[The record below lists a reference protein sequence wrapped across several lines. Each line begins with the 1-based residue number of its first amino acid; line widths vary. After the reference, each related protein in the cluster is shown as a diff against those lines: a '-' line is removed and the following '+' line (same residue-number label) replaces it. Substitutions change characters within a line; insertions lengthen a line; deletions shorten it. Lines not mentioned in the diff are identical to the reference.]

1 VSDIDDAPIV
11 TADDNRQ
18 LNIINEA
25 KKDRLKQAKAALADS
40 HADIQQL
47 APLVEQGEYKKR
59 PTYN

>member
-1 VSDIDDAPIV
+1 MSDIDDAPIV

-25 KKDRLKQAKAALADS
+25 KKDRLKQAKAALADR

-47 APLVEQGEYKKR
+47 APLVERGEYKKR
-59 PTYN
+59 PAYH